1 MRGRRASL
9 LARTALVAVALAV
22 ASAEPALAAGQSF
35 RVVVVEGLGLADLEA
50 LAPTAA
56 VGLLVPGAGPR
67 VSEDAALAALVRGKV
82 RNSLRGGLPSGP
94 VLIDYETAAE
104 WPLEGPAIVLSLP
117 VGGDQPHETRF
128 PIAVLGDG
136 YEGLLTSESTRI
148 PGLVSI
154 VDVAPTAL
162 GEDGGLG
169 SVADPDAAGHV
180 EALDARISDNA
191 TARPLAALL
200 AGLVILA
207 LVAISP
213 AAGLL
218 GFAGALSANLVLGLA
233 GVSEPW
239 LVLAVIGLATG
250 PAAWLAS
257 RRLGSPFG
265 LAAVFAAVMLAYLV
279 VLGADGQAVA
289 LSPLGPSQ
297 NSRFFG
303 LSNLLSALLL
313 VPALAGV
320 ALARIALG
328 WGAAG
333 AVAAVSLVAI
343 AGSRFGTDGGTAIV
357 LVAGLAVLTLELAR
371 ERRRAAFAV
380 AALAAA
386 AVAALVA
393 VDAATGPSS
402 HLTDAIGGGP
412 DGLAAD
418 LRDRAVLAWARAT
431 EHWWLSGL
439 VAAGTV
445 LIAVLAVRLVL
456 AGMPRARRALPL
468 ALASATLVSLVVND
482 SPLDVTSAGLVGYLA
497 AQAYALAGEAPPS
510 RFAQDG

>member
-9 LARTALVAVALAV
+9 PARTALVAVALAA
-22 ASAEPALAAGQSF
+22 ASAGPALATDQSLP
-35 RVVVVEGLGLADLEA
+35 VVVVEGLDLADLEA
-50 LAPTAA
+50 LAPAAA

-94 VLIDYETAAE
+94 VLIDYETATE
-104 WPLEGPAIVLSLP
+104 PPLEGPAIVLSLP
-117 VGGDQPHETRF
+117 AGGDQRHEARF

-154 VDVAPTAL
+154 VDIAPTAL

-169 SVADPDAAGHV
+169 SVADPDAVGTI
-180 EALDARISDNA
+180 EALDARISDNS

-200 AGLVILA
+200 AGLLILVLA
-207 LVAISP
+207 AVSP

-218 GFAGALSANLVLGLA
+218 GFAGVLFANLLLGLF

-239 LVLAVIGLATG
+239 LVLTAIGLATG

-265 LAAVFAAVMLAYLV
+265 LAAVFAAVMLAYLI

-320 ALARIALG
+320 ALARITLG
-328 WGAAG
+328 WIAAG
-333 AVAAVSLVAI
+333 AAAAVSLVAI
-343 AGSRFGTDGGTAIV
+343 AGSRFGADGGTAIV
-357 LVAGLAVLTLELAR
+357 LVVGLAVLTLELAR
-371 ERRRAAFAV
+371 ERRRTAV
-380 AALAAA
+380 AVAVLAAA

-431 EHWWLSGL
+431 EHWWLFG
-439 VAAGTV
+439 
-445 LIAVLAVRLVL
+445 LVL
-456 AGMPRARRALPL
+456 AGTLLIVVLAARLVLTGTPRARRALPL
-468 ALASATLVSLVVND
+468 ALAAATLVSLVVND
-482 SPLDVTSAGLVGYLA
+482 SPLDVISAGLLGYLA
-497 AQAYALAGEAPPS
+497 AQAYALAGEASPS
-510 RFAQDG
+510 RYAEGS